1 LAAPEPS
8 EAAPGKSVSKKNAIG
23 QFELYIFGS
32 HPKKLV
38 NNKGCF
44 DLTLLDLTL

>member
-1 LAAPEPS
+1 MTEDVRIKKK
-8 EAAPGKSVSKKNAIG
+8 KSGND
-23 QFELYIFGS
+23 FFFYGS